1 MVEFVDPMDEAL
13 RLARQTGSMG
23 NVPIGA
29 VVIHDGH
36 IVARAANLRHTLQ
49 DPTAHAEMLAIRQ
62 ASQALGTWRLDDA
75 TLFVTV
81 EPCAMCAAAIRQS
94 RIGEVVYGT
103 PEPKTGAIESCMK
116 MLEGSGCQVTGNHRS
131 EACAHLLQAFF
142 EGLRARRVGTESEYG
157 EMAEL
162 VEGA

>member
-1 MVEFVDPMDEAL
+1 MSDFPDPMDEAL
-13 RLARQTGSMG
+13 RLAQHAGSMG

-29 VVIHDGH
+29 VAIHDGQ
-36 IVARAANLRHTLQ
+36 IIARAGNLRHTLQ

-62 ASQALGTWRLDDA
+62 AAQVLGTWRLDEV

-81 EPCAMCAAAIRQS
+81 EPCTMCAATIRQS
-94 RIGEVVYGT
+94 RIGEVVYGA
-103 PEPKTGAIESCMK
+103 PEPKTGAVESQMRL
-116 MLEGSGCQVTGNHRS
+116 LEGSSCQVTGNYRS
-131 EACAHLLQAFF
+131 AACARLLQAFF
-142 EGLRARRVGTESEYG
+142 EGLRARSEPATSDDG